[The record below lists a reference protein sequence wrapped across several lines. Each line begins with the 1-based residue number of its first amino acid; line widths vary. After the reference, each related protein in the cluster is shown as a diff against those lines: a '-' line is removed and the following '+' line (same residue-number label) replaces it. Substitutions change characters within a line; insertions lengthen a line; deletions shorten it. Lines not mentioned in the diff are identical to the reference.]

1 MKLIHESLILGSV
14 ALDTI
19 ETKYGKAENLLG
31 GSAMYATIASGLYGD
46 AIPVG
51 IVGDD
56 FPKDGLGIFKKFSK
70 NLKDLDQQPGGTFK
84 WGGKYHEHGDDR
96 DTLFTDLGV
105 FENFNPSIHTSN
117 KNASWLFLAN
127 IHPSLQLSVFEQ
139 CTNSP
144 LVVTDTMNLWIDIA
158 SKELLD
164 VMKKVDI
171 VVLNDGEIKL
181 LADDSNL
188 VRAGNKVRG
197 MMNGGIL
204 IIKKGEHGVLAIHPD
219 GLIALPAYPTETVVD
234 PTGCGDTFAGTLASR
249 LALGSGKV
257 SLNELKFALIHATVT
272 ASFTLQSFGVNALN
286 QLEEEDYTG
295 RIESYMEMTGTGK

>member
-31 GSAMYATIASGLYGD
+31 GSATYATIAVGLYGD

-56 FPKDGLGIFKKFSK
+56 FPKDGLDIFEKFSK

-84 WGGKYHEHGDDR
+84 WGGKYHENGDDR

-127 IHPSLQLSVFEQ
+127 IQPSLQLSVLEQ
-139 CTNSP
+139 CINAP
-144 LVVTDTMNLWIDIA
+144 LVVTDTMNLWIDSNPEELKKIISKTNILLINESELHLLTKEQNVDRSANEVLSMGPEKVIVKFGSKGAKCFSENENIA
-158 SKELLD
+158 
-164 VMKKVDI
+164 VGVYPIKKVI
-171 VVLNDGEIKL
+171 
-181 LADDSNL
+181 
-188 VRAGNKVRG
+188 
-197 MMNGGIL
+197 
-204 IIKKGEHGVLAIHPD
+204 
-219 GLIALPAYPTETVVD
+219 D
-234 PTGCGDTFAGTLASR
+234 PTGAGDVFGGGFISGLVDGLSIKEAMLRGSALASFCI
-249 LALGSGKV
+249 
-257 SLNELKFALIHATVT
+257 ED
-272 ASFTLQSFGVNALN
+272 FGVKKLLN
-286 QLEEEDYTG
+286 VSVNEVDNRIQL
-295 RIESYMEMTGTGK
+295 IN

>member
-31 GSAMYATIASGLYGD
+31 GSATYATIAAGLYGD

-56 FPKDGLGIFKKFSK
+56 FPKDGLDIFEKFSK

-84 WGGKYHEHGDDR
+84 WGGKYHENGDDR

-127 IHPSLQLSVFEQ
+127 IHPSLQISVLEQ
-139 CTNSP
+139 CTNAP
-144 LVVTDTMNLWIDIA
+144 LVVTDTMNLWIDSTPEELKKIISKTNILLINESELHLLTKEQNVDKSIKEVLSMGPEKVIVKFGSKGAKCFSENENIA
-158 SKELLD
+158 
-164 VMKKVDI
+164 VGVYPVKKVI
-171 VVLNDGEIKL
+171 
-181 LADDSNL
+181 
-188 VRAGNKVRG
+188 
-197 MMNGGIL
+197 
-204 IIKKGEHGVLAIHPD
+204 
-219 GLIALPAYPTETVVD
+219 D
-234 PTGCGDTFAGTLASR
+234 PTGAGDVFGGGFISGLVDGLSIKEAMLRGSALASFCI
-249 LALGSGKV
+249 
-257 SLNELKFALIHATVT
+257 ED
-272 ASFTLQSFGVNALN
+272 FGVKKLLN
-286 QLEEEDYTG
+286 VSVNEVDNRIQL
-295 RIESYMEMTGTGK
+295 IN

>member
-31 GSAMYATIASGLYGD
+31 GSATYATIAAGLYGD

-56 FPKDGLGIFKKFSK
+56 FPKDGLDIFEKFSK

-84 WGGKYHEHGDDR
+84 WGGKYHENGDDR

-127 IHPSLQLSVFEQ
+127 IHPSLQLSVLEQ
-139 CTNSP
+139 CTNAP
-144 LVVTDTMNLWIDIA
+144 LVVTDTMNLWIDSTPEELKKIISKTNILLINESELHLLTKEQNVDKSIKEVLSTGPEKVIVKFGSKGAKCFSENENIA
-158 SKELLD
+158 
-164 VMKKVDI
+164 VGVYPVKKVI
-171 VVLNDGEIKL
+171 
-181 LADDSNL
+181 
-188 VRAGNKVRG
+188 
-197 MMNGGIL
+197 
-204 IIKKGEHGVLAIHPD
+204 
-219 GLIALPAYPTETVVD
+219 D
-234 PTGCGDTFAGTLASR
+234 PTGAGDVFGGGFISGLVDGLSIKEAMLRGSALASFCI
-249 LALGSGKV
+249 
-257 SLNELKFALIHATVT
+257 ED
-272 ASFTLQSFGVNALN
+272 FGVKKLLN
-286 QLEEEDYTG
+286 VSVNEVDNRIQL
-295 RIESYMEMTGTGK
+295 IN

>member
-31 GSAMYATIASGLYGD
+31 GSATYATIAAGLYGD

-56 FPKDGLGIFKKFSK
+56 FPKDGLDIFEKFSK

-84 WGGKYHEHGDDR
+84 WGGKYHENCDDR

-127 IHPSLQLSVFEQ
+127 IHPSLQLSVLEQ
-139 CTNSP
+139 CTNAP
-144 LVVTDTMNLWIDIA
+144 LVVTDTMNLWIDSTPEELKKIISKTNILLINESELHLLTKEQNVDKSIKEVLSMGPEKVIVKFGSKGAKCFSENENIA
-158 SKELLD
+158 
-164 VMKKVDI
+164 VGVYPVKKVI
-171 VVLNDGEIKL
+171 
-181 LADDSNL
+181 
-188 VRAGNKVRG
+188 
-197 MMNGGIL
+197 
-204 IIKKGEHGVLAIHPD
+204 
-219 GLIALPAYPTETVVD
+219 D
-234 PTGCGDTFAGTLASR
+234 PTGAGDVFGGGFISGLVDGLSIKEAMLRGSALASFCI
-249 LALGSGKV
+249 
-257 SLNELKFALIHATVT
+257 ED
-272 ASFTLQSFGVNALN
+272 FGVKKLLN
-286 QLEEEDYTG
+286 VSVNEVDNRIQL
-295 RIESYMEMTGTGK
+295 IN

>member
-31 GSAMYATIASGLYGD
+31 GSATYATIAAGLYGD

-56 FPKDGLGIFKKFSK
+56 FPKDGLDIFEKFSK

-84 WGGKYHEHGDDR
+84 WGGKYHENGDDR

-127 IHPSLQLSVFEQ
+127 IHPSLQLSVLEQ
-139 CTNSP
+139 CTNAP
-144 LVVTDTMNLWIDIA
+144 LVVTDTMNLWIDSTPEELKKII
-158 SKELLD
+158 SKTNILLINESELHLLTKEQNVD
-164 VMKKVDI
+164 KSIKEVLSMGPEKVIVKFGSKGAKCFSENENITVGVYPVKKVI
-171 VVLNDGEIKL
+171 
-181 LADDSNL
+181 
-188 VRAGNKVRG
+188 
-197 MMNGGIL
+197 
-204 IIKKGEHGVLAIHPD
+204 
-219 GLIALPAYPTETVVD
+219 D
-234 PTGCGDTFAGTLASR
+234 PTGAGDVFGGGFISGLVDGLSTKDAMLRGSALASFCI
-249 LALGSGKV
+249 
-257 SLNELKFALIHATVT
+257 ED
-272 ASFTLQSFGVNALN
+272 FGVKKLLN
-286 QLEEEDYTG
+286 VSVNEVDNRIQL
-295 RIESYMEMTGTGK
+295 IN

>member
-31 GSAMYATIASGLYGD
+31 GSATYATIAAGLYGD

-56 FPKDGLGIFKKFSK
+56 FPKDGLDIFEKFSK

-84 WGGKYHEHGDDR
+84 WGGKYHENGDDR

-127 IHPSLQLSVFEQ
+127 IHPSLQLSVLEQ
-139 CTNSP
+139 CTNTP
-144 LVVTDTMNLWIDIA
+144 LVVTDTMNLWID
-158 SKELLD
+158 STPKELTKIISKTNILLINESELHLLTKEQNVD
-164 VMKKVDI
+164 KSIKEVLSMGPEKVIIKFGSKGAKCFSENENIAVGVYPVKKVI
-171 VVLNDGEIKL
+171 
-181 LADDSNL
+181 
-188 VRAGNKVRG
+188 
-197 MMNGGIL
+197 
-204 IIKKGEHGVLAIHPD
+204 
-219 GLIALPAYPTETVVD
+219 D
-234 PTGCGDTFAGTLASR
+234 PTGAGDVFGGGFISGLVDGLSIKEAMLRGSALASFCI
-249 LALGSGKV
+249 
-257 SLNELKFALIHATVT
+257 ED
-272 ASFTLQSFGVNALN
+272 FGVKKLLN
-286 QLEEEDYTG
+286 TSVNEVDNRIQL
-295 RIESYMEMTGTGK
+295 IN

>member
-31 GSAMYATIASGLYGD
+31 GSATYATIAAGLYGD

-56 FPKDGLGIFKKFSK
+56 FPKDGLDIFEKFSK

-84 WGGKYHEHGDDR
+84 WGGKYHENGDDR

-127 IHPSLQLSVFEQ
+127 IHPSLQLSVLEQ
-139 CTNSP
+139 CTNAP
-144 LVVTDTMNLWIDIA
+144 LVVTDTMNLWID
-158 SKELLD
+158 STPKELKKIISKTNILLINESELHLLTKEQNVD
-164 VMKKVDI
+164 KSIKEVLSMGPEKVIVKFGSKGAKCFSENENIAVGVYPVKKVI
-171 VVLNDGEIKL
+171 
-181 LADDSNL
+181 
-188 VRAGNKVRG
+188 
-197 MMNGGIL
+197 
-204 IIKKGEHGVLAIHPD
+204 
-219 GLIALPAYPTETVVD
+219 D
-234 PTGCGDTFAGTLASR
+234 PTGAGDVFGGGFISGLVDGLSIKEAMLRGSALASFCI
-249 LALGSGKV
+249 
-257 SLNELKFALIHATVT
+257 ED
-272 ASFTLQSFGVNALN
+272 FGVKKLLN
-286 QLEEEDYTG
+286 VSVNEVDNRIQL
-295 RIESYMEMTGTGK
+295 IN

>member
-31 GSAMYATIASGLYGD
+31 GSATYATIAAGLYGD

-56 FPKDGLGIFKKFSK
+56 FPKDGLDIFEKFSK

-84 WGGKYHEHGDDR
+84 WGGKYHENGDDR

-127 IHPSLQLSVFEQ
+127 IHPSLQLSVLEQ
-139 CTNSP
+139 CTNAP
-144 LVVTDTMNLWIDIA
+144 LVVTDTMNLWIDSTPEELKKIISKTNILLINESELHLLTKEQNVDKSIKEVLSMGPEKVIVKFGSKGAKCFSENENIA
-158 SKELLD
+158 
-164 VMKKVDI
+164 VGVYPVRKVI
-171 VVLNDGEIKL
+171 
-181 LADDSNL
+181 
-188 VRAGNKVRG
+188 
-197 MMNGGIL
+197 
-204 IIKKGEHGVLAIHPD
+204 
-219 GLIALPAYPTETVVD
+219 D
-234 PTGCGDTFAGTLASR
+234 PTGAGDVFGGGFISGLVDGLSIKEAMLRGSALASFCI
-249 LALGSGKV
+249 
-257 SLNELKFALIHATVT
+257 ED
-272 ASFTLQSFGVNALN
+272 FGVKKLLN
-286 QLEEEDYTG
+286 VSINEVDNRIQL
-295 RIESYMEMTGTGK
+295 IN

>member
-31 GSAMYATIASGLYGD
+31 GSATYATIAAGLYGD

-56 FPKDGLGIFKKFSK
+56 FPKDGLDIFEKFSK

-84 WGGKYHEHGDDR
+84 WGGKYHENGDDR

-127 IHPSLQLSVFEQ
+127 IHPSLQLSVLEQ
-139 CTNSP
+139 CTNAP
-144 LVVTDTMNLWIDIA
+144 LVVTDTMNLWIDSTPEELKKIISKTNILLINESELHLLTKEQNVDKSIKEVLSMGPERVIVKFGSKGAKCFSENENIA
-158 SKELLD
+158 
-164 VMKKVDI
+164 VGVYPVKKVI
-171 VVLNDGEIKL
+171 
-181 LADDSNL
+181 
-188 VRAGNKVRG
+188 
-197 MMNGGIL
+197 
-204 IIKKGEHGVLAIHPD
+204 
-219 GLIALPAYPTETVVD
+219 D
-234 PTGCGDTFAGTLASR
+234 PTGAGDVFGGGFISGLVDGLSIKEAMLRGSALASFCI
-249 LALGSGKV
+249 
-257 SLNELKFALIHATVT
+257 ED
-272 ASFTLQSFGVNALN
+272 FGVKKLLN
-286 QLEEEDYTG
+286 VSVNEVDNRIQL
-295 RIESYMEMTGTGK
+295 IN

>member
-1 MKLIHESLILGSV
+1 MKLIHKCLILGSV

-31 GSAMYATIASGLYGD
+31 GSATYATIAAGLYGD

-56 FPKDGLGIFKKFSK
+56 FTENGLGIFEKFSK

-84 WGGKYHEHGDDR
+84 WGGKYHENGDDR

-127 IHPSLQLSVFEQ
+127 IHPSLQLSVLEQ

-144 LVVTDTMNLWIDIA
+144 LVVTDTMNLWIDSTPEQLRKII
-158 SKELLD
+158 SKTNIFLINKSELHLLTKRQNID
-164 VMKKVDI
+164 ESVKEVLSMGPEKVIVKFGSKGAKCFSKNKNIVVGVYPVKKVI
-171 VVLNDGEIKL
+171 
-181 LADDSNL
+181 
-188 VRAGNKVRG
+188 
-197 MMNGGIL
+197 
-204 IIKKGEHGVLAIHPD
+204 
-219 GLIALPAYPTETVVD
+219 D
-234 PTGCGDTFAGTLASR
+234 PTGAGDVFGGGFVSGLVDGLSTKDAMLRGSALASFCI
-249 LALGSGKV
+249 
-257 SLNELKFALIHATVT
+257 ED
-272 ASFTLQSFGVNALN
+272 FGVKKLLN
-286 QLEEEDYTG
+286 IDVNEVDS
-295 RIESYMEMTGTGK
+295 RIKLIN

>member
-31 GSAMYATIASGLYGD
+31 GSATYATIAAGLYGD

-56 FPKDGLGIFKKFSK
+56 FPKDGLDIFEKFSK

-84 WGGKYHEHGDDR
+84 WGGKYHENGDDR

-127 IHPSLQLSVFEQ
+127 IHPSLQLSVLEQ
-139 CTNSP
+139 CTNAP
-144 LVVTDTMNLWIDIA
+144 LVVTDTMNLWIDSTPEELKKIISKTNILLINESELHLLTKEQNVDKSIKEVLSMGPEKVIVKFGSKGAKCFSENENIA
-158 SKELLD
+158 
-164 VMKKVDI
+164 VGVYPVKKVI
-171 VVLNDGEIKL
+171 
-181 LADDSNL
+181 
-188 VRAGNKVRG
+188 
-197 MMNGGIL
+197 
-204 IIKKGEHGVLAIHPD
+204 
-219 GLIALPAYPTETVVD
+219 D
-234 PTGCGDTFAGTLASR
+234 PTGAGDVFGGGFISGLVDGLSIKDAMLRGSALASFCI
-249 LALGSGKV
+249 
-257 SLNELKFALIHATVT
+257 ED
-272 ASFTLQSFGVNALN
+272 FGVKKLLN
-286 QLEEEDYTG
+286 VSVNEVDNRIQL
-295 RIESYMEMTGTGK
+295 IN

>member
-31 GSAMYATIASGLYGD
+31 GSATYATIAAGLYGD

-56 FPKDGLGIFKKFSK
+56 FPKDGLDIFEKFSK

-84 WGGKYHEHGDDR
+84 WGGKYHENGDDR

-127 IHPSLQLSVFEQ
+127 IHPSLQLSVLKQ
-139 CTNSP
+139 CTNAP
-144 LVVTDTMNLWIDIA
+144 LVVTDTMNLWIDSTPEELKKIISKTNILLINESELHLLTKEQNVDKSIKEVLSMGPEKVIVKFGSKGAKCFSENENIA
-158 SKELLD
+158 
-164 VMKKVDI
+164 VGVYPVKKVI
-171 VVLNDGEIKL
+171 
-181 LADDSNL
+181 
-188 VRAGNKVRG
+188 
-197 MMNGGIL
+197 
-204 IIKKGEHGVLAIHPD
+204 
-219 GLIALPAYPTETVVD
+219 D
-234 PTGCGDTFAGTLASR
+234 PTGAGDVFGGGFISGLVDGLSTKEAMLRGSALASFCI
-249 LALGSGKV
+249 
-257 SLNELKFALIHATVT
+257 ED
-272 ASFTLQSFGVNALN
+272 FGVKKLLN
-286 QLEEEDYTG
+286 VSVNEVDNRIQL
-295 RIESYMEMTGTGK
+295 IN

>member
-31 GSAMYATIASGLYGD
+31 GSATYATIAAGLYGD

-56 FPKDGLGIFKKFSK
+56 FPKDGLDIFEKFSK

-84 WGGKYHEHGDDR
+84 WGGKYHENGDDR

-127 IHPSLQLSVFEQ
+127 IHPSLQLSVLEQ
-139 CTNSP
+139 CTNAP
-144 LVVTDTMNLWIDIA
+144 LVVTDTMNLWID
-158 SKELLD
+158 STPKELTKIISKTNILLINESELHLLTKEQNVD
-164 VMKKVDI
+164 KSIKEVLSMGPEKVIIKFGSKGAKCFSENDNIAVGVYPVKKVI
-171 VVLNDGEIKL
+171 
-181 LADDSNL
+181 
-188 VRAGNKVRG
+188 
-197 MMNGGIL
+197 
-204 IIKKGEHGVLAIHPD
+204 
-219 GLIALPAYPTETVVD
+219 D
-234 PTGCGDTFAGTLASR
+234 PTGAGDVFGGGFISGLVDGLSIKEAMLRGSALASFCI
-249 LALGSGKV
+249 
-257 SLNELKFALIHATVT
+257 ED
-272 ASFTLQSFGVNALN
+272 FGVKKLLN
-286 QLEEEDYTG
+286 VSVNEVDNRIQL
-295 RIESYMEMTGTGK
+295 IN

>member
-31 GSAMYATIASGLYGD
+31 GSATYATIAAGLYGD

-56 FPKDGLGIFKKFSK
+56 FPKDGLDIFEKFSK

-84 WGGKYHEHGDDR
+84 WGGKYHENGDDR

-127 IHPSLQLSVFEQ
+127 IHPSLQLSVLEQ
-139 CTNSP
+139 CTNAP
-144 LVVTDTMNLWIDIA
+144 LVVTDTMNLWIDSTPEELKKIISKTNILLINESELHLLTKEQNVDKSIKEVLSMGPEKVIVKFGSKGAKCFSENENIA
-158 SKELLD
+158 
-164 VMKKVDI
+164 VGVYPVKKVI
-171 VVLNDGEIKL
+171 
-181 LADDSNL
+181 
-188 VRAGNKVRG
+188 
-197 MMNGGIL
+197 
-204 IIKKGEHGVLAIHPD
+204 
-219 GLIALPAYPTETVVD
+219 D
-234 PTGCGDTFAGTLASR
+234 PTGAGDVFGGGFISGLVDGLSIKEAMLRGSALASFCI
-249 LALGSGKV
+249 
-257 SLNELKFALIHATVT
+257 ED
-272 ASFTLQSFGVNALN
+272 FGVKKLLN
-286 QLEEEDYTG
+286 VSVDEVDNRIQL
-295 RIESYMEMTGTGK
+295 IN

>member
-31 GSAMYATIASGLYGD
+31 GSATYATIAAGLYGD

-56 FPKDGLGIFKKFSK
+56 FPKDGLDIFEKFSK

-84 WGGKYHEHGDDR
+84 WGGKYHENGDDR

-127 IHPSLQLSVFEQ
+127 IHPSLQLSVLEQ
-139 CTNSP
+139 CTNAP
-144 LVVTDTMNLWIDIA
+144 LVVTDTMNLWIDSTPEELKKIISKTNILLINESELHLLTKEQNVDRSAKEVLSMGPEKVIVKFGSKGAKCFSENENIA
-158 SKELLD
+158 
-164 VMKKVDI
+164 VGVYPVKKVI
-171 VVLNDGEIKL
+171 
-181 LADDSNL
+181 
-188 VRAGNKVRG
+188 
-197 MMNGGIL
+197 
-204 IIKKGEHGVLAIHPD
+204 
-219 GLIALPAYPTETVVD
+219 D
-234 PTGCGDTFAGTLASR
+234 PTGAGDVFGGGFISGLVDGLSIKEAMLRGSALASFCI
-249 LALGSGKV
+249 
-257 SLNELKFALIHATVT
+257 ED
-272 ASFTLQSFGVNALN
+272 FGVKKLLN
-286 QLEEEDYTG
+286 ISVNEVDNRIQL
-295 RIESYMEMTGTGK
+295 IN

>member
-19 ETKYGKAENLLG
+19 ETKYGRAENLLG
-31 GSAMYATIASGLYGD
+31 GSATYATIAAGLYGD

-56 FPKDGLGIFKKFSK
+56 FPKDGLDIFEKFSK

-84 WGGKYHEHGDDR
+84 WGGKYHENGDDR

-127 IHPSLQLSVFEQ
+127 IHPSLQLSVLEQ

-144 LVVTDTMNLWIDIA
+144 LVVTDTMNLWID
-158 SKELLD
+158 STPKELTKIISKTNILLINESELHLLTKEQNVD
-164 VMKKVDI
+164 KSIKEVLSMGPEKVIIKFGSKGAKCFSENDNIAVGVYPVKKVI
-171 VVLNDGEIKL
+171 
-181 LADDSNL
+181 
-188 VRAGNKVRG
+188 
-197 MMNGGIL
+197 
-204 IIKKGEHGVLAIHPD
+204 
-219 GLIALPAYPTETVVD
+219 D
-234 PTGCGDTFAGTLASR
+234 PTGAGDVFGGGFISGLVDGLSIKEAMLRGSALASFCI
-249 LALGSGKV
+249 
-257 SLNELKFALIHATVT
+257 ED
-272 ASFTLQSFGVNALN
+272 FGVKKLLN
-286 QLEEEDYTG
+286 VSVNEVNNRIQL
-295 RIESYMEMTGTGK
+295 IN

>member
-31 GSAMYATIASGLYGD
+31 GSATYATIAAGLYGD

-56 FPKDGLGIFKKFSK
+56 FPKDGLDIFEKFSK

-84 WGGKYHEHGDDR
+84 WGGKYHENGDDR

-127 IHPSLQLSVFEQ
+127 IHPSLQLSVLEQ
-139 CTNSP
+139 CTNAP
-144 LVVTDTMNLWIDIA
+144 LVVTDTMNLWIDSTPEELKKIISKTNILLINESELHLLTKEQNVDKSIKEVLSMGPEKVIVKFGSKGAKCFSENENIA
-158 SKELLD
+158 
-164 VMKKVDI
+164 V
-171 VVLNDGEIKL
+171 
-181 LADDSNL
+181 
-188 VRAGNKVRG
+188 
-197 MMNGGIL
+197 
-204 IIKKGEHGVLAIHPD
+204 GV
-219 GLIALPAYPTETVVD
+219 YPVKNVID
-234 PTGCGDTFAGTLASR
+234 PTGAGDVFGGGFISGLVDGLSIKEAMLRGSALASFCI
-249 LALGSGKV
+249 
-257 SLNELKFALIHATVT
+257 ED
-272 ASFTLQSFGVNALN
+272 FGVKKLLN
-286 QLEEEDYTG
+286 VSVNEVDNRIQL
-295 RIESYMEMTGTGK
+295 IN

>member
-31 GSAMYATIASGLYGD
+31 GSATYATIAAGLYGD

-56 FPKDGLGIFKKFSK
+56 FPKDGLDIFEKFSK

-84 WGGKYHEHGDDR
+84 WGGKYHENGDDR

-127 IHPSLQLSVFEQ
+127 IHPSLQLSVLEQ

-144 LVVTDTMNLWIDIA
+144 LVVTDTMNLWIDSTPEELKKIISKTNILLINESELHLLTKEQNVDKSIKEVLSMGPEKVIVKFGSKGAKCFSENENIA
-158 SKELLD
+158 
-164 VMKKVDI
+164 VGVYPVKKVI
-171 VVLNDGEIKL
+171 
-181 LADDSNL
+181 
-188 VRAGNKVRG
+188 
-197 MMNGGIL
+197 
-204 IIKKGEHGVLAIHPD
+204 
-219 GLIALPAYPTETVVD
+219 D
-234 PTGCGDTFAGTLASR
+234 PTGAGDVFGGGFISGLVDGLSIKEAMLRGSALASFCI
-249 LALGSGKV
+249 
-257 SLNELKFALIHATVT
+257 ED
-272 ASFTLQSFGVNALN
+272 FGVKKLLN
-286 QLEEEDYTG
+286 VSVNEVDNRIQL
-295 RIESYMEMTGTGK
+295 IN

>member
-31 GSAMYATIASGLYGD
+31 GSATYATIAAGLYGD

-56 FPKDGLGIFKKFSK
+56 FPKDGLDIFEKFSK

-84 WGGKYHEHGDDR
+84 WGGKYHENGDDR

-127 IHPSLQLSVFEQ
+127 IHPSLQLSVLEQ
-139 CTNSP
+139 CTNAS
-144 LVVTDTMNLWIDIA
+144 LVVTDTMNLWIDSTPGELKKII
-158 SKELLD
+158 SKTNILLINESELHLLTKEQNVD
-164 VMKKVDI
+164 KSIKKVLSMGPEKVI
-171 VVLNDGEIKL
+171 VKFGSKGAKCFSENENIAVGVYPVK
-181 LADDSNL
+181 
-188 VRAGNKVRG
+188 KV
-197 MMNGGIL
+197 I
-204 IIKKGEHGVLAIHPD
+204 
-219 GLIALPAYPTETVVD
+219 D
-234 PTGCGDTFAGTLASR
+234 PTGAGDVFGGGFISGLVDGLSIKEAMLRGSALASFCI
-249 LALGSGKV
+249 
-257 SLNELKFALIHATVT
+257 ED
-272 ASFTLQSFGVNALN
+272 FGVKKLLN
-286 QLEEEDYTG
+286 VSVNEVDNRIQL
-295 RIESYMEMTGTGK
+295 IN

>member
-31 GSAMYATIASGLYGD
+31 GSATYATIAAGLYGD

-56 FPKDGLGIFKKFSK
+56 FPKDGLDIFEKFSK

-84 WGGKYHEHGDDR
+84 WGGKYHENGDDR

-127 IHPSLQLSVFEQ
+127 IHPSLQLSVLEQ
-139 CTNSP
+139 CTNAP
-144 LVVTDTMNLWIDIA
+144 LVVTDTMNLWIDSTPEELKKIISKTNILLINESELHLLTKEQDVDKSIKEVLSMGPEKVIVKFGSKGAKCFSENENIA
-158 SKELLD
+158 
-164 VMKKVDI
+164 VGVYPVKKVI
-171 VVLNDGEIKL
+171 
-181 LADDSNL
+181 
-188 VRAGNKVRG
+188 
-197 MMNGGIL
+197 
-204 IIKKGEHGVLAIHPD
+204 
-219 GLIALPAYPTETVVD
+219 D
-234 PTGCGDTFAGTLASR
+234 PTGAGDVFGGGFISGLVDGLSIKEAMLRGSALASFCI
-249 LALGSGKV
+249 
-257 SLNELKFALIHATVT
+257 ED
-272 ASFTLQSFGVNALN
+272 FGVKKLLN
-286 QLEEEDYTG
+286 VSVNEVDNRIQL
-295 RIESYMEMTGTGK
+295 IN

>member
-31 GSAMYATIASGLYGD
+31 GSATYATIAAGLYGD

-56 FPKDGLGIFKKFSK
+56 FPKDGLDIFEKFSK

-84 WGGKYHEHGDDR
+84 WGGKYHENGDDR

-127 IHPSLQLSVFEQ
+127 IHPSLQLSVLEQ

-144 LVVTDTMNLWIDIA
+144 LVVTDTMNLWID
-158 SKELLD
+158 STPKELKKIISKTNILLINESELHLLTKEQNVD
-164 VMKKVDI
+164 KSIKEVLSMGPEKVIVKFGSKGAKCFSENENIAVGVYPVKKVI
-171 VVLNDGEIKL
+171 
-181 LADDSNL
+181 
-188 VRAGNKVRG
+188 
-197 MMNGGIL
+197 
-204 IIKKGEHGVLAIHPD
+204 
-219 GLIALPAYPTETVVD
+219 D
-234 PTGCGDTFAGTLASR
+234 PTGAGDVFGGGFISGLVDGLSVKEAMLRGSALASFCI
-249 LALGSGKV
+249 
-257 SLNELKFALIHATVT
+257 ED
-272 ASFTLQSFGVNALN
+272 FGVKKLLN
-286 QLEEEDYTG
+286 VSVNEVDNRIQL
-295 RIESYMEMTGTGK
+295 IN

>member
-31 GSAMYATIASGLYGD
+31 GSATYATIAAGLYGD

-56 FPKDGLGIFKKFSK
+56 FPKDGLDIFEKFSK

-84 WGGKYHEHGDDR
+84 WGGKYHENGDDR

-127 IHPSLQLSVFEQ
+127 IHPSLQLSVLEQ
-139 CTNSP
+139 CTNAP
-144 LVVTDTMNLWIDIA
+144 LVVTDTMNLWIDSTPEELKKIISKTNILLINESELYLLTKEQNVDKSIKEVLSMGPEKVIVKFGSKGAKCFSENENIA
-158 SKELLD
+158 
-164 VMKKVDI
+164 VGVYPIKKVI
-171 VVLNDGEIKL
+171 
-181 LADDSNL
+181 
-188 VRAGNKVRG
+188 
-197 MMNGGIL
+197 
-204 IIKKGEHGVLAIHPD
+204 
-219 GLIALPAYPTETVVD
+219 D
-234 PTGCGDTFAGTLASR
+234 PTGAGDVFGGGFISGLVDGLSVKEAMLRGSALASFCI
-249 LALGSGKV
+249 
-257 SLNELKFALIHATVT
+257 ED
-272 ASFTLQSFGVNALN
+272 FGVKKLLN
-286 QLEEEDYTG
+286 LSVNEVDNRSQL
-295 RIESYMEMTGTGK
+295 IN

>member
-31 GSAMYATIASGLYGD
+31 GSATYATIAAGLYGD

-56 FPKDGLGIFKKFSK
+56 FPKDGLYIFEKFSK

-84 WGGKYHEHGDDR
+84 WGGKYHENGDDR

-127 IHPSLQLSVFEQ
+127 IHPSLQLSVLEQ
-139 CTNSP
+139 CTNAP
-144 LVVTDTMNLWIDIA
+144 LVVTDTMNLWIDSTPEELKKIISKTNILLINESELHLLTKEQNVDRSAKEVLSMGPEKVIVKFGSKGAKCFSENENIA
-158 SKELLD
+158 
-164 VMKKVDI
+164 VGVYPVKKVI
-171 VVLNDGEIKL
+171 
-181 LADDSNL
+181 
-188 VRAGNKVRG
+188 
-197 MMNGGIL
+197 
-204 IIKKGEHGVLAIHPD
+204 
-219 GLIALPAYPTETVVD
+219 D
-234 PTGCGDTFAGTLASR
+234 PTGAGDVFGGGFISGLVDGLSIKEAMLRGSALASFCI
-249 LALGSGKV
+249 
-257 SLNELKFALIHATVT
+257 ED
-272 ASFTLQSFGVNALN
+272 FGVKKLLN
-286 QLEEEDYTG
+286 VSVNEVDNRIQLIY
-295 RIESYMEMTGTGK
+295 

>member
-31 GSAMYATIASGLYGD
+31 GSATYATIAAGLYGD

-56 FPKDGLGIFKKFSK
+56 FPKDGLDIFEKFSK

-84 WGGKYHEHGDDR
+84 WGGKYHENGDDR

-127 IHPSLQLSVFEQ
+127 IHPSLQLSVLEQ
-139 CTNSP
+139 CTNAP
-144 LVVTDTMNLWIDIA
+144 LVVTDTMNLWIDSTSEELKKIISKTNILLINESELHLLTKEQNVDKSIKEVLSMGPEKVIVKFGSKGAKCFSENENIA
-158 SKELLD
+158 
-164 VMKKVDI
+164 VGVYPVRKVI
-171 VVLNDGEIKL
+171 
-181 LADDSNL
+181 
-188 VRAGNKVRG
+188 
-197 MMNGGIL
+197 
-204 IIKKGEHGVLAIHPD
+204 
-219 GLIALPAYPTETVVD
+219 D
-234 PTGCGDTFAGTLASR
+234 PTGAGDVFGGGFISGLVDGLSVKEAMLRGSALASFCI
-249 LALGSGKV
+249 
-257 SLNELKFALIHATVT
+257 ED
-272 ASFTLQSFGVNALN
+272 FGVKKLLN
-286 QLEEEDYTG
+286 VSVNEVDNRIQL
-295 RIESYMEMTGTGK
+295 IN

>member
-31 GSAMYATIASGLYGD
+31 GSATYATIAAGLYGD

-56 FPKDGLGIFKKFSK
+56 FPKDGLDIFEKFSK

-84 WGGKYHEHGDDR
+84 WGGKYHENGDDR

-127 IHPSLQLSVFEQ
+127 IHPSLQLSVLEQ
-139 CTNSP
+139 CTNAP
-144 LVVTDTMNLWIDIA
+144 LVVTDTMNLWIDSTPEELKKIISKTNILLINESELHLLTKEQNVDKSIKEVLSMGPEKVIVKFGSKGAKCFSENENIA
-158 SKELLD
+158 
-164 VMKKVDI
+164 VGVYPVKKVI
-171 VVLNDGEIKL
+171 
-181 LADDSNL
+181 
-188 VRAGNKVRG
+188 
-197 MMNGGIL
+197 
-204 IIKKGEHGVLAIHPD
+204 
-219 GLIALPAYPTETVVD
+219 D
-234 PTGCGDTFAGTLASR
+234 PTGAGDVFGGGFISGLVDGLSIKEAMLRGSALASFCI
-249 LALGSGKV
+249 
-257 SLNELKFALIHATVT
+257 ED
-272 ASFTLQSFGVNALN
+272 FGVKKLLN
-286 QLEEEDYTG
+286 ISVKEVDNRIQL
-295 RIESYMEMTGTGK
+295 IN

>member
-31 GSAMYATIASGLYGD
+31 GSATYATIAAGLYGD

-56 FPKDGLGIFKKFSK
+56 FPKDGLDIFEKFSK

-84 WGGKYHEHGDDR
+84 WGGKYHENGDDR

-127 IHPSLQLSVFEQ
+127 IHPSLQLSVLEQ
-139 CTNSP
+139 CTNTP
-144 LVVTDTMNLWIDIA
+144 LVVTDTMNLWIDSTPNELKKII
-158 SKELLD
+158 SKTNILLINESELHLLTKEQNVD
-164 VMKKVDI
+164 KSIKKV
-171 VVLNDGEIKL
+171 LSMGPE
-181 LADDSNL
+181 
-188 VRAGNKVRG
+188 KV
-197 MMNGGIL
+197 
-204 IIKKGEHGVLAIHPD
+204 IIKFGSKGAKCFSENDNIAVGV
-219 GLIALPAYPTETVVD
+219 YPVKKVID
-234 PTGCGDTFAGTLASR
+234 PTGAGDVFGGGFISGLVDGLSIKEAMLRGSALASFCI
-249 LALGSGKV
+249 
-257 SLNELKFALIHATVT
+257 ED
-272 ASFTLQSFGVNALN
+272 FGVKKLLN
-286 QLEEEDYTG
+286 TSVNEVDNRIQL
-295 RIESYMEMTGTGK
+295 IN

>member
-31 GSAMYATIASGLYGD
+31 GSATYATIAAGLYGD

-56 FPKDGLGIFKKFSK
+56 FPKDGLDIFEKFSK

-84 WGGKYHEHGDDR
+84 WGGKYHENGDDR

-127 IHPSLQLSVFEQ
+127 IHPSLQLSVLEQ
-139 CTNSP
+139 CTNAP
-144 LVVTDTMNLWIDIA
+144 LVVTDTMNLWIDSTPEELKKIISKTNFLLINESELHLLTKEQNVDKSIKEVLSMGPEKVIVKFGSKGAKCFSENENIA
-158 SKELLD
+158 
-164 VMKKVDI
+164 VGVYPVKKVI
-171 VVLNDGEIKL
+171 
-181 LADDSNL
+181 
-188 VRAGNKVRG
+188 
-197 MMNGGIL
+197 
-204 IIKKGEHGVLAIHPD
+204 
-219 GLIALPAYPTETVVD
+219 D
-234 PTGCGDTFAGTLASR
+234 PTGAGDVFGGGFISGLVDGLSIKEAMLRGSALASFCI
-249 LALGSGKV
+249 
-257 SLNELKFALIHATVT
+257 ED
-272 ASFTLQSFGVNALN
+272 FGVKKLLN
-286 QLEEEDYTG
+286 VSVNEVDNRIQL
-295 RIESYMEMTGTGK
+295 IN